1 MTITVIG
8 LDLAKNVF
16 QVHGIDENGRAVLRR
31 KIRRSEVLPLFSKLP
46 PARVGMEACHTS
58 HYWARE
64 IARFGRDV
72 RMTPAQFVKP
82 ICTNQV
88 RESAGRTDG
97 IVGLWTA
104 SQIASASVASF
115 FWLFTDL
122 THACRNLPELFSENP
137 EHLRSKSGQPVVTFG
152 S

>member
-58 HYWARE
+58 NYWARE
-64 IARFGRDV
+64 ITKLGHNV
-72 RMTPAQFVKP
+72 RMMPAQFAGP
-82 ICTNQV
+82 IAPLLARHNNVTTL
-88 RESAGRTDG
+88 GG
-97 IVGLWTA
+97 
-104 SQIASASVASF
+104 ASF
-115 FWLFTDL
+115 QMPPMRSRRQRRYAPMLVLSRLNANAAAWLKVGTCYGRK
-122 THACRNLPELFSENP
+122 H
-137 EHLRSKSGQPVVTFG
+137 
-152 S
+152 